1 METTLEKVGR
11 CEEMVLPLTDSFA
24 GFHSARDAEKNGSVS
39 NAVALAGR
47 VDNLKFEISNL
58 KFGNTLC

>member
-1 METTLEKVGR
+1 
-11 CEEMVLPLTDSFA
+11 MVLPLTDSFA